1 MALATAVGLSEGG
14 GVGKR
19 TIWWLASFGKG
30 LIRCKVWTGKQGDH
44 FLWKAC
50 IPIKKASSNFMV
62 AEAHHLL
69 QSPSPIHAKRF
80 SMFAEIKGWK
90 LLRDNIYQLIS
101 TFLMLEYHVTH
112 EIHFEIPKTLCHWV
126 SLAPQEERYDPIVP
140 VQLRQMPVRQK
151 RKRILVH
158 EVRCLWRHWLGG
170 FQQKNSWKFRQIYVQ
185 LNLFQVCWTG
195 LLFETAQTPGILYAV
210 GDRPCLAISAF
221 KRGMTTGLQLVSN

>member
-1 MALATAVGLSEGG
+1 MCVSYDQRTVATWIVRSVMALATAVGLSEGG

-126 SLAPQEERYDPIVP
+126 HWH
-140 VQLRQMPVRQK
+140 LRRSVTIPLCQCNCD
-151 RKRILVH
+151 
-158 EVRCLWRHWLGG
+158 RCRCG
-170 FQQKNSWKFRQIYVQ
+170 R
-185 LNLFQVCWTG
+185 
-195 LLFETAQTPGILYAV
+195 
-210 GDRPCLAISAF
+210 SA
-221 KRGMTTGLQLVSN
+221 SAS